1 MKRLIRVS
9 ITNDRLLIM
18 ASLLIVLLTLAA
30 VLVHKAYAGKSTI
43 SLNSP
48 VSFPVDI

>member
-1 MKRLIRVS
+1 MRLSININKRMVLAGLSVILLMLTFTLI
-9 ITNDRLLIM
+9 
-18 ASLLIVLLTLAA
+18 
-30 VLVHKAYAGKSTI
+30 HKAYAGKPTI